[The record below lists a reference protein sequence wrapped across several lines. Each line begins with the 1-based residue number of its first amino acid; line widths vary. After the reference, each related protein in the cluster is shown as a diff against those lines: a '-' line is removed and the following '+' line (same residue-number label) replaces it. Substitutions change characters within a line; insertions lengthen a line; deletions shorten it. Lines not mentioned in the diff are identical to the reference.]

1 MARGFETTTG
11 LVIQQGLFEESS
23 TAKHKIGTRMQL
35 ADGRVFYYASTAE
48 ATVAGKLCF
57 SKPTHAA
64 KTAMVGGIAGAVG
77 AKSISG
83 FTVGTNAFTANE
95 FAEGWLVV
103 QKVAGVGY
111 TYKIKS
117 NTSGSAA
124 GTASVVLYDPIQVA
138 ITTLSEINFVYNP
151 FYSVSCGTA
160 TVTSSPAGVAIKGV
174 IQSAYYGWLQTWG
187 VCAVQHDEAGSLTI
201 GMRVHASTE
210 EGAVTGYTTNTET
223 TGGGKIYADVGH
235 NYGQVA
241 VDAEYTPIMLKLFP

>member
-1 MARGFETTTG
+1 MARGFEVTTG
-11 LVIQQGLFEESS
+11 LVIQQGLFEEST

-35 ADGRVFYYASTAE
+35 ADGRVYYYAGTGE
-48 ATVAGKLCF
+48 ATEAGHLAY

-64 KTAMVGGIAGAVG
+64 KTAMVGGIAAAIG

-83 FTVGTNAFTANE
+83 FTVGTNAFVANE

-103 QKVAGVGY
+103 QKVAGTGY

-124 GTASVVLYDPIQVA
+124 GTASVVLYDPVQVA

-151 FYSVSCGTA
+151 FYAVLTA
-160 TVTSSPAGVAIKGV
+160 SAVVTSSPAGVPAKGV
-174 IQSAYYGWLQTWG
+174 ITSGSYGWLQTWG
-187 VCAVQHDEAGSLTI
+187 VCGVQHDEAGSLTI
-201 GMRVHASTE
+201 GMRVHSSTE
-210 EGAVTGYTTNTET
+210 QGAVTGYTTSTET
-223 TGGGKIYADVGH
+223 TGGGKIYPDVGH

-241 VDAEYTPIMLKLFP
+241 VDAEWTPIVLRLYP